1 MAVFLAETA
10 TGSVAMR
17 GSLVT
22 MHTASSSLVTMRAA
36 SASLITMR
44 TADVTSSELLRYA
57 DFDGVARH
65 ITLRRRSAVTPID
78 GGADKARK
86 GTRRERKLRVAA
98 AATAAALADSP
109 PSASAA
115 RALRLVVLSD
125 THGFETQLPPTL
137 PDGDV
142 LVHAGDWWGADCK
155 LDEYLAAQPHPHKLV
170 IRGNHDPHKADFSRS
185 GAIYATTAAT
195 AEACGVRFSLVPYT
209 RKPVKYVP
217 ECDVLVTHEP
227 PHRVR
232 DRCLRGTH
240 VGSASLRSAVERM
253 PAKPRLWLCGHIH
266 EASGAAERVRF
277 GGGRGRG
284 APAPSTLVCN
294 AANANDGY
302 ATRLVTVPTVIDL
315 VDDEEPVDDMT

>member
-1 MAVFLAETA
+1 MAE
-10 TGSVAMR
+10 
-17 GSLVT
+17 
-22 MHTASSSLVTMRAA
+22 
-36 SASLITMR
+36 
-44 TADVTSSELLRYA
+44 
-57 DFDGVARH
+57 
-65 ITLRRRSAVTPID
+65 
-78 GGADKARK
+78 
-86 GTRRERKLRVAA
+86 
-98 AATAAALADSP
+98 
-109 PSASAA
+109 
-115 RALRLVVLSD
+115 
-125 THGFETQLPPTL
+125 
-137 PDGDV
+137 
-142 LVHAGDWWGADCK
+142 
-155 LDEYLAAQPHPHKLV
+155 QPHPHKLV

-185 GAIYATTAAT
+185 GATYATTAAT

-315 VDDEEPVDDMT
+315 VDDEEPCENS

>member
-1 MAVFLAETA
+1 MAAVLLAQTA
-10 TGSVAMR
+10 AGSVVTTR
-17 GSLVT
+17 GSVVT
-22 MHTASSSLVTMRAA
+22 IRGSVVTTRASVTMRAA
-36 SASLITMR
+36 
-44 TADVTSSELLRYA
+44 DVTTSELVRYA
-57 DFDGVARH
+57 DFNGIARH
-65 ITLRRRSAVTPID
+65 LTLRRRAAVAPID

-98 AATAAALADSP
+98 AASAAALADSP

-125 THGFETQLPPTL
+125 THGYEAQLPPTL

-185 GAIYATTAAT
+185 GATYATTAAT

-315 VDDEEPVDDMT
+315 VDDEEPCEN